1 MSGTNLFFF
10 LTFRIY
16 FSALKDH
23 KSTLL
28 LDLLPWR
35 LSISI
40 SDQIYSGLFR
50 LNFILQLDQPQS
62 SIYHIEL
69 HSNSHLICKYKIE
82 PQLLLSRGQ
91 FTIYC
96 LLFELLMLHFS
107 LLKSDSNIC
116 FVKKIPHLPF
126 DLILAAN

>member
-1 MSGTNLFFF
+1 MV
-10 LTFRIY
+10 LTKSMLLLQVELHHLRIY

-50 LNFILQLDQPQS
+50 LNFILQQDQPQS

-69 HSNSHLICKYKIE
+69 HSNSHLICKYKIG
-82 PQLLLSRGQ
+82 PQLLLSRGNKL
-91 FTIYC
+91 Y
-96 LLFELLMLHFS
+96 
-107 LLKSDSNIC
+107 
-116 FVKKIPHLPF
+116 
-126 DLILAAN
+126 